1 VTFHRQAFK
10 LINAGVCSKQL
21 YLNLCNPAVLFSRW
35 TIGPAGPLLIR
46 SNSFSTDWNAKYKG
60 HNYLDHTHTHTL
72 CSISRVNTFCQWD
85 SKVLQR
91 CVCLQI

>member
-35 TIGPAGPLLIR
+35 TIGPAGPHR
-46 SNSFSTDWNAKYKG
+46 TA
-60 HNYLDHTHTHTL
+60 
-72 CSISRVNTFCQWD
+72 VD
-85 SKVLQR
+85 SVKLF
-91 CVCLQI
+91 LH